1 MTSSAAPTVLEGT
14 RIWRADWSV
23 DLQATLGSL
32 RRGAGDLTTMLPG
45 AGQFVL
51 AANTPAGPGTLHL
64 GTSPSAPREV
74 HARAWGSAGAVEWL
88 LDGVPELL
96 GARDRPQDFRPVHVP
111 LVRAH
116 AHWSPRVRVMRSRR
130 VWDALLPAVI
140 EQKVTGQ
147 EAFAGY
153 RSLVAAAGQP
163 APGPAGDRGLRVP
176 PDPTAVLRVPSWV
189 WITAGIDAA
198 RSGAVLHAA
207 RSATALER
215 LAELTASMDTVCL
228 ERAHRMVRTVPGLGV
243 WTAAEVAQRAL
254 GDADAVS
261 WRDYHVAGR
270 ITRALTG
277 VAGDDRDLARAL
289 APYAGH
295 RYRVQLL
302 LSRGGTGAGSGAERR
317 GPRMAPRTHLPVAR
331 GRHTPSEREGRA

>member
-1 MTSSAAPTVLEGT
+1 MTSSYPSPPHEGT
-14 RIWRADWSV
+14 RVWQADWPV
-23 DLQATLGSL
+23 DLPRTLGSL
-32 RRGAGDLTTMLPG
+32 RRGAGDLTTLLPA

-64 GTSPSAPREV
+64 GVGSSPRQV
-74 HARAWGSAGAVEWL
+74 HARAWGGAAAVDWL

-96 GARDRPQDFRPVHVP
+96 GARDRPQDFQPVHEP

-116 AHWSPRVRVMRSRR
+116 AHWSPRLRVMRTRR

-153 RSLVAAAGQP
+153 RALVAAAGSP

-176 PDPTAVLRVPSWV
+176 PGPREVLRVPSWV

-198 RSGAVLHAA
+198 RSDAVLRAA
-207 RSATALER
+207 RSGAALER
-215 LAELTASMDTVCL
+215 LASSTAGMDRPSMD
-228 ERAHRMVRTVPGLGV
+228 RAHRAVRTVPGLGV

-261 WRDYHVAGR
+261 WRDYHVAGH
-270 ITRALTG
+270 ITRVLTG
-277 VAGDDRDLARAL
+277 AAGGDVELARVL

-295 RYRVQLL
+295 RFRVQLL
-302 LSRGGTGAGSGAERR
+302 LRHGAAGPERR

-331 GRHTPSEREGRA
+331 GRHTPSSGEGRA